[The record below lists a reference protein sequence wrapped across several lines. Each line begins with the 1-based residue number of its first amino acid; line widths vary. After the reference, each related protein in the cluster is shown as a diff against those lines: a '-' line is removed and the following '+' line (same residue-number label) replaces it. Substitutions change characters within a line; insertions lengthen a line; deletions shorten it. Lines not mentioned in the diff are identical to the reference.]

1 MHPEVTHYAAGMPT
15 TFNAELRLL
24 TAPEGGREAPLRSGY
39 RSVARLG
46 DDEELWGVEITFDVP
61 AMLAPGESAVVSL
74 MAWADPQTPSA
85 GTTIKVYEGARL
97 VGTGTVRE

>member
-1 MHPEVTHYAAGMPT
+1 MST

-24 TAPEGGREAPLRSGY
+24 TAADGGRETPLRSGY
-39 RSVARLG
+39 RSIARLG
-46 DDEELWGVEITFDVP
+46 DDEELWGVEITFDAP
-61 AMLAPGESAVVSL
+61 EIAPGESAVVSL

-85 GTTIKVYEGARL
+85 GTTIHVYEGAQL